1 MGQETGT
8 EMQIADYFRQ
18 SASQR
23 LNESEMIGALTK
35 HIARKKETF
44 SEKVLL
50 AGLLEKLETESDAI
64 KLQVY
69 RQALEILLKRR

>member
-1 MGQETGT
+1 MGQETGI

-18 SASQR
+18 TAPQR
-23 LNESEMIGALTK
+23 LSESEMIGALTK
-35 HIARKKETF
+35 HIARKKEKF
-44 SEKVLL
+44 NEKVLL

-69 RQALEILLKRR
+69 RQALEILLKKH